1 MIAKVT
7 SGSSGRGLIR
17 YLFGPGQANEHTD
30 QRVITSG
37 LELGG
42 DALAGGNLSSQ
53 EIADIGAGLDA
64 AHEAFGTNPKGGH
77 IFHVSL
83 SLPPGDRQLSDD
95 QWAQIAHKAMEALG
109 LEGEGMQPAAWVAVG
124 HGTSANGNQHI
135 HIAASLVRVDG
146 SRVNTWQ
153 SKQTLSRVCAEIETD
168 YGLTVIEGRA
178 GKGMPG
184 LSRAELERTAREQM
198 AEPPRHYPRPHG
210 AGGIGCLQRRSGVR
224 PAIAGERSTPPTP
237 FRDRRERGRG
247 RLFGRRQDQGRQH
260 ADLVRRREAGQGPD
274 PAEPPPVLG
283 GLSGGSQVGGY
294 RMERHQGGGPRER
307 SHHWHPRRL
316 ATSGGGHREGRRE
329 VEASAG
335 VRPRRMARGI
345 PRSRRPLC
353 RLVETLRTEQPRAHG
368 SSGRRIGSLGAEPA
382 R

>member
-37 LELGG
+37 IELGG

-124 HGTSANGNQHI
+124 HGTSANGNHHV

-153 SKQTLSRVCAEIETD
+153 S
-168 YGLTVIEGRA
+168 
-178 GKGMPG
+178 
-184 LSRAELERTAREQM
+184 
-198 AEPPRHYPRPHG
+198 
-210 AGGIGCLQRRSGVR
+210 
-224 PAIAGERSTPPTP
+224 
-237 FRDRRERGRG
+237 
-247 RLFGRRQDQGRQH
+247 
-260 ADLVRRREAGQGPD
+260 
-274 PAEPPPVLG
+274 
-283 GLSGGSQVGGY
+283 
-294 RMERHQGGGPRER
+294 
-307 SHHWHPRRL
+307 
-316 ATSGGGHREGRRE
+316 
-329 VEASAG
+329 
-335 VRPRRMARGI
+335 
-345 PRSRRPLC
+345 
-353 RLVETLRTEQPRAHG
+353 
-368 SSGRRIGSLGAEPA
+368 
-382 R
+382 